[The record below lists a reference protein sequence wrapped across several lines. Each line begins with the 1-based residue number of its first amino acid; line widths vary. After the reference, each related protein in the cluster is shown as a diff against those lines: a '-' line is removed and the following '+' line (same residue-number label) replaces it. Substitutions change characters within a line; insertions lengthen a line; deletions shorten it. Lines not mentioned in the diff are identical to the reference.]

1 MITCLCRRW
10 WVSSA
15 GVDFSNIQ
23 AIIVRPYGYPFSRHL
38 IFHFGAAASGKSFL
52 RDLLAKVTTADQA
65 LDSKPE
71 PLLNVGITHRGLGAL
86 GLPSAILDS
95 FDAVFKEGPDGG
107 ALGDL
112 APETAPST
120 WWEKQFLTED
130 VHCIVSI
137 YCRTENAQASVSNEV
152 RTLASGLGHSELR
165 PRKDGASLDGRSLGG
180 GRVHFGYRDGIGQ
193 PAVNWTN
200 SASAIADSNQVH
212 YRHFLLG
219 YSNVDVPS
227 YPSAGPGAA
236 FAKDSTYMVF
246 RWVYQDVAA
255 FNRFLSEHVGDFG
268 AELSSKDAEELLAA
282 KLIGRWRDGTPLV
295 VSPDRPLASEPPEN
309 NFLYSSADPQGM
321 RCPFSAHIRIA
332 NPRDQELDSADKI
345 EAFPRL
351 IRRGMP
357 YGPELNSTE
366 DDGVDRGLLGN
377 FLCSDIRRQF
387 YTIMGWLN
395 QNSFSPVFAGN
406 RQIQDPICG
415 NRSKDADTS
424 FRVPTSAGPRVI
436 RGLPAF
442 TRTKGTAFLLVPS
455 RKTLAVLAA
464 S

>member
-1 MITCLCRRW
+1 
-10 WVSSA
+10 VSSA
-15 GVDFSNIQ
+15 SVDFSNIQ
-23 AIIVRPYGYPFSRHL
+23 AIVVRPYGYPFSRHL
-38 IFHFGAAASGKSFL
+38 FFHFAASASAKSFL
-52 RDLLAKVTTADQA
+52 RDLLARVTTADQA

-71 PLLNVGITHRGLGAL
+71 PLLNVGITYRGLVAL
-86 GLPSAILDS
+86 GVPPAILDS

-112 APETAPST
+112 APEAAPGT
-120 WWEKQFLTED
+120 WWEKQFLTDD
-130 VHCIVSI
+130 VHCIISI
-137 YCRTENAQASVSNEV
+137 YCRTESAQASASSYV

-165 PRKDGASLDGRSLGG
+165 PRKDGTSLDGCSLGG

-193 PAVNWTN
+193 PTVTWTN
-200 SASAIADSNQVH
+200 SASATADSNQVH

-227 YPSAGPGAA
+227 YPSSGSGAA
-236 FAKDSTYMVF
+236 LAKDSTYMVF

-255 FNRFLSEHVGDFG
+255 FNRFLRERAGDL
-268 AELSSKDAEELLAA
+268 APELSANDAQELLAA

-295 VSPDRPLASEPPEN
+295 VSPDRPLGNEPPEN
-309 NFLYSSADPQGM
+309 NFLYSSVDPGGI

-366 DDGVDRGLLGN
+366 DDGVDRGLLGS

-387 YTIMGWLN
+387 YTLMGWLN

-406 RQIQDPICG
+406 RQVQDPICG

-424 FRVPTSAGPRVI
+424 FRVPTSAGSRVI

-455 RKTLAVLAA
+455 RATLSVLSAP
-464 S
+464 